1 MPDARTLRLPYESIA
16 SLPGGS
22 NEVRVYHDGLLECD
36 RVGKRFDVAMVEA
49 TVLPEPST
57 LQSIRH
63 PNVIEVVSAARV
75 DGYSDPLM
83 DVIEVITPY
92 YPRGSIT
99 DALLRGESFCGQ
111 AALAIVR
118 SALLGLRELHVTHRI
133 LHRDIKSGNILL
145 TDPPIHAIVAD
156 LGVAGRMDES
166 GEAPAVRNPTL
177 YSPPELLSNRLTVAS
192 DLYSL
197 GLVLLELL
205 KGRFPYESYTRQ
217 EVASSLARGR
227 NPLREVDFSLPVWAP
242 SRLRR
247 IYAKATHADP
257 ARRFRNAQEME
268 DALARLWLPCWS
280 LQMRLDDSAPML
292 WEVRKSLLSGL
303 NYVVEVEQVQGAFK
317 LSIKRSTVNGLRRPV
332 GHSDVV
338 VASLRHRD
346 AQQFFDRANDLAR

>member
-1 MPDARTLRLPYESIA
+1 
-16 SLPGGS
+16 
-22 NEVRVYHDGLLECD
+22 
-36 RVGKRFDVAMVEA
+36 MVEA

-99 DALLRGESFCGQ
+99 DALLRGELFCGHT
-111 AALAIVR
+111 ALAIVR

-145 TDPPIHAIVAD
+145 TDPPVHAIVAD
-156 LGVAGRMDES
+156 LGVAGRMNDL

-177 YSPPELLSNRLTVAS
+177 YSPPELRSNRLSVAS

-197 GLVLLELL
+197 GLVLNELL

-217 EVASSLARGR
+217 DVEASLESGR
-227 NPLREVDFSLPVWAP
+227 NPLREVDFELPIWAP

-247 IYAKATHADP
+247 IYAKATHVDP
-257 ARRFRNAQEME
+257 ARRFRSAQEME
-268 DALARLWLPCWS
+268 DALARLWLPCWA
-280 LQMRLDDSAPML
+280 LQTRPDESSPIVWSVKNPL
-292 WEVRKSLLSGL
+292 VSGST
-303 NYVVEVEQVQGAFK
+303 YVVQAEPLTGGFR
-317 LSIKRSTVNGLRRPV
+317 LSIKRSTASGLRRPV
-332 GHSDVV
+332 GHGDITVV
-338 VASLRHRD
+338 SLTHRD
-346 AQQFFDRANDLAR
+346 AQHFFDRANDLAR